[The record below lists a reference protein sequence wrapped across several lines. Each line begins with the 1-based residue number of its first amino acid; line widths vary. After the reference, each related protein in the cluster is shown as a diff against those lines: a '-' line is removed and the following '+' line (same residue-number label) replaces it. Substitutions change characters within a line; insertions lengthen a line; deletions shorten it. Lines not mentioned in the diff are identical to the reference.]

1 MIDTII
7 SAVGVYISTS
17 IDYLLILVIL
27 FAQFNNN
34 KRNIQIYAGQYL
46 GTAFL
51 VSVSLFAAYVVKFV
65 PEKWMIGLLGLIPIF
80 IGIKFAIL
88 GENEEECESEE
99 VRNKLKKNKSKN
111 LIWTVL
117 LMTVAAGGDNLGVYI
132 PYFAS
137 LDWSRIL
144 VVLLVFIVG
153 IAVLCELSIR
163 LSKIPM
169 ISETIEKYERIIVP
183 LVFIPLGI
191 YIMHENGTIEIILE
205 MLGL

>member
-1 MIDTII
+1 MDTII

>member
-80 IGIKFAIL
+80 IGIRFAIL